1 MALKIACIGAG
12 SLGFTRTLTH
22 DLLTVPEFR
31 DAEFALHDISARNL
45 NMIAR
50 ILRRDLSANGLKA
63 TVTHTTDRREAVK
76 DADYVI
82 NSARVGGI
90 EAFTFD
96 IDIPLKYGVDQCV
109 GDTLCAGGI
118 MYGQRGIAAML
129 DWCSDIRDL
138 AKPDAVLLNYGN
150 PNAMLTWAA
159 NEYGGVPTLGLCHGV
174 QGGHWQICRVI
185 EGLINKGR
193 KPGDTRYEKVEMAD
207 VDIICAG
214 INHQT
219 WYIQVLYKG
228 ESWLDRL
235 LEGFEKHPDFSKTE
249 KVRIDILR
257 RFGYYSTES
266 NGHLSEYVPWYRKRP
281 SEIAKWIDMGCW
293 IHGETGGYLRVVTE
307 GRNWFQTEYP
317 KLLADKPWSL
327 ADHKRSQ
334 EHGSYIIEG
343 LETGRRYRGH
353 FNVVN
358 DGCITNLPDDCI
370 VEVPCYADR
379 NGISIPKVGDLPLAC
394 AAICSQSVN
403 VQRLS
408 VEAAVNGDVALLK
421 QAMMLD
427 PLVGAVCTPPEISQ
441 MTDEMLAAQAKWLPQ
456 YRYAIPE
463 AKRRLARE
471 PKLARFSAE
480 GACRK
485 TLANVK
491 TVGKRNAAT
500 AAKRKAGRALNIT
513 EPEG

>member
-1 MALKIACIGAG
+1 MSLKIAFIGAG
-12 SLGFTRTLTH
+12 SIGFTRTLVH

-31 DAEFALHDISARNL
+31 ETEFALHDINKRNL
-45 NMIAR
+45 DMIVK
-50 ILRRDLSANGLKA
+50 LLERDLKANNLAAK
-63 TVTHTTDRREAVK
+63 VTSSLDRREVLT
-76 DADYVI
+76 DADYII

-90 EAFTFD
+90 DAFQLD
-96 IDIPLKYGVDQCV
+96 IDIPLTYGIDQCV

-118 MYGQRGIAAML
+118 MYGQRGIPCVL
-129 DWCSDIRDL
+129 DWCEDINEL
-138 AKPDAVLLNYGN
+138 SKPNALMLSYGN

-159 NEYGGVPTLGLCHGV
+159 NHYGDVPTIGLCHGV
-174 QGGHWQICRVI
+174 QGGHWQICKVI
-185 EGLINKGR
+185 ELLINKNR
-193 KPGDTRYEKVEMAD
+193 KPDHKDYEVVNMSD

-219 WYIQVLYKG
+219 WYTQVVYKG
-228 ESWLDRL
+228 EDWCSRL
-235 LEGFEKHPDFSKTE
+235 LEGFEKHPDYSQTE

-266 NGHLSEYVPWYRKRP
+266 NGHLSEYLPWYRKRP
-281 SEIAKWIDMGCW
+281 EEIASWIDMRSW
-293 IHGETGGYLRVVTE
+293 ILGETGGYLRVTTE
-307 GRNWFQTEYP
+307 GRNWFETEFP
-317 KLLADKPWSL
+317 KLLADKAWSL

-358 DGCITNLPDDCI
+358 DGCITNLADDCI
-370 VEVPCYADR
+370 VEVPGYVDG
-379 NGISIPKVGDLPLAC
+379 NGISIPKVGELPHAC

-403 VQRLS
+403 VQRLA
-408 VEAAVNGDVALLK
+408 VEAAVYGDVFTLK

-427 PLVGAVCTPPEISQ
+427 PLVGAVCTTPEISQ
-441 MTDEMLAAQAKWLPQ
+441 MTDAMLVAQAKWLPQ
-456 YRYAIPE
+456 YKPE
-463 AKRRLARE
+463 LAKIRRSLAKE
-471 PKLARFSAE
+471 PKLARFDTT

-485 TLANVK
+485 AAADVK
-491 TVGKRNAAT
+491 TVAKRNAAT
-500 AAKRKAGRALNIT
+500 AAKRKSGKALNIA